1 MKMTILAAVLAATF
15 SMGASASNY
24 FVVVPAP
31 GRTAV
36 SPIAVALQ
44 PAVLPDGTS
53 GTRYQD
59 YDLHSLLSVTG
70 DPNFNPAWV
79 RWYLASGALP
89 AGMSLSSTGTLSGT
103 PTFDGSSSFEIQA
116 LYKSKSGTQRYVL
129 TIKARG
135 SVATLYGA
143 STLDWGSVART
154 ELPQVRSVAVG
165 NTGDRPMTLTSSGAS
180 GPFALVGNTC
190 TNVAPGGACSV
201 SFQVSDTAPGDYG
214 PLPVSLTGAGSGD
227 SGVNLSVKVVGPLVA
242 ADTATALDFG
252 AVTQADSATTNSVTW
267 QNNGN
272 VAMNLAIG
280 SVPAPFSILSNTCL
294 NVSPGASCATSFA
307 MATSTQGAYGPA
319 TVPLSGGGAPASV
332 SLKGQ
337 VLGYNLTASLN
348 PVAFGT
354 VQIGTP
360 ATKVVSVTNASAA
373 RAPISVGALTA
384 PFSQSSDCGSVLEA
398 GASCNVTVTYTPAD
412 ATAKAANLT
421 VGNVSIP
428 VSGTGSKIAIVAS
441 GSGRGWADGTYAA
454 SCQGYLNPGSN
465 YTYAGATGD
474 GVYTVDPDGAGAQAP
489 MNVYC
494 DMTTDGGGWTLFV
507 NSYRNATGPLDLMA
521 GTNTAAVLSPTNGV
535 NTIGGTQGLNKFTTF
550 PFTRSRL
557 VFIAGDNPA
566 QRATFYKP
574 VTRANMASWPVIG
587 AKEPDAVGATV
598 CTDSAMTQNCTSRVF
613 DHDYYGDGTVT
624 GTLILWGV
632 TVTKYGYTASA
643 TLPVHGGVF
652 TSAGGGFCSVTG
664 NLNNNAWNDSYSDG
678 HWGNGLMVWLR

>member
-1 MKMTILAAVLAATF
+1 
-15 SMGASASNY
+15 
-24 FVVVPAP
+24 
-31 GRTAV
+31 
-36 SPIAVALQ
+36 
-44 PAVLPDGTS
+44 
-53 GTRYQD
+53 
-59 YDLHSLLSVTG
+59 
-70 DPNFNPAWV
+70 
-79 RWYLASGALP
+79 
-89 AGMSLSSTGTLSGT
+89 MSLSSTGTLSGT

-135 SVATLYGA
+135 SVATLYGV

-201 SFQVSDTAPGDYG
+201 AFQVSDTAPGDYG

-428 VSGTGSKIAIVAS
+428 VIA
-441 GSGRGWADGTYAA
+441 GRCRSDRVHGLRDDAKLHLAGIRPRLLWRWHGDRHPDFVGRN
-454 SCQGYLNPGSN
+454 GDEVRLHRVRNP
-465 YTYAGATGD
+465 AGARRRVHERRRWFLLGH
-474 GVYTVDPDGAGAQAP
+474 GQPEQQ
-489 MNVYC
+489 C
-494 DMTTDGGGWTLFV
+494 LE
-507 NSYRNATGPLDLMA
+507 RQL
-521 GTNTAAVLSPTNGV
+521 
-535 NTIGGTQGLNKFTTF
+535 
-550 PFTRSRL
+550 
-557 VFIAGDNPA
+557 
-566 QRATFYKP
+566 QR
-574 VTRANMASWPVIG
+574 RALG
-587 AKEPDAVGATV
+587 
-598 CTDSAMTQNCTSRVF
+598 
-613 DHDYYGDGTVT
+613 
-624 GTLILWGV
+624 
-632 TVTKYGYTASA
+632 
-643 TLPVHGGVF
+643 
-652 TSAGGGFCSVTG
+652 
-664 NLNNNAWNDSYSDG
+664 
-678 HWGNGLMVWLR
+678 